1 MARTGLRMMPTF
13 PLPPLKFRTA
23 GFPQYGFKAGFSDAA
38 FPADW
43 FAIVL
48 RALRCHRVSPALCQG
63 RCACKHLRASG
74 PPRSTPGALAPV
86 RVILSRSIIT
96 YSAPSA
102 PLAGTSRLHRLAAY
116 TRCLR
121 CAYLRMPRRP
131 TTGSEL
137 SLMVFR
143 NMSSSVTTGNFSAAY
158 TQYFTENAGLQ
169 LQLTVS
175 AFPLSS
181 HSDSSEG
188 DCFRGLTT
196 VRLRYDLLLCLP
208 SLSEQTGFAPSPRG
222 RLLPGFRWFGHPPH
236 RRISLQRQLG
246 NLRWRDF
253 HPQDHQLASLH

>member
-1 MARTGLRMMPTF
+1 MQRDSACSRVGTRASRRHLMHNRQSGKAMARTGLRMMPTF

-23 GFPQYGFKAGFSDAA
+23 GFPQYGFEAGFSDAA

-74 PPRSTPGALAPV
+74 SPRSTPGALAPV
-86 RVILSRSIIT
+86 RVFLSRSIIA

-102 PLAGTSRLHRLAAY
+102 PLAGASRLHRLAAY

-121 CAYLRMPRRP
+121 CAYLHMPRRP

-143 NMSSSVTTGNFSAAY
+143 NMSSSVTTGNLSAAY

-175 AFPLSS
+175 AFPLFNSMRQKRSSRSSCAMPSVYAQTSLLSS
-181 HSDSSEG
+181 HYPQMA
-188 DCFRGLTT
+188 C
-196 VRLRYDLLLCLP
+196 V
-208 SLSEQTGFAPSPRG
+208 GFQMPR
-222 RLLPGFRWFGHPPH
+222 
-236 RRISLQRQLG
+236 
-246 NLRWRDF
+246 
-253 HPQDHQLASLH
+253 